1 MGWSCG
7 LKLPKHLELTLHA
20 GRMSSRLSRGQC
32 SDNVWVLAVRNQS
45 DMHRSE
51 GIVKTAI
58 GTTGESSEDL
68 IHPID
73 YLMSSHF
80 EIHSGGSPCCDPNI
94 PYKLVAEVS
103 G

>member
-1 MGWSCG
+1 M
-7 LKLPKHLELTLHA
+7 
-20 GRMSSRLSRGQC
+20 
-32 SDNVWVLAVRNQS
+32 WVLAVRNQS